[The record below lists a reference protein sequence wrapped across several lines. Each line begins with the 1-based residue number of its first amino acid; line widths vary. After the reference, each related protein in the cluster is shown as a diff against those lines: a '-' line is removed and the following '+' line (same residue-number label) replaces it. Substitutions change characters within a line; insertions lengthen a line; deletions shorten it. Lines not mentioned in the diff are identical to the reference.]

1 MLRTTQRSAIAS
13 SSRALFSTSA
23 RYQAQDSTSP
33 TAASEGAADSTA
45 ATDAASAGDAPA
57 VVAEPIATA
66 TQRNGYRAWL
76 SGEGSRYRRP
86 LQGKPNWIGDT
97 PFPLNP
103 TFNPLP
109 PLADVTKTR
118 IYNAYLHNILQKDAT
133 DSQVVRAVSTKF
145 GVAMDRVRAIVRLKE
160 LERRF
165 KSEGRPLQTELLKGM
180 ESHLGVK
187 QPAHDSWRG
196 IEMPEPAVPKL
207 ASSKTVFEMVDVESG
222 DSPVFLPLLSRV
234 PMRSTPLS
242 ELPTDSS
249 ATTYSSSSSSSSS
262 SATASTSSAS
272 TRRTK
277 IVPASRPGRAPIAFT
292 DLSGTKQGRE
302 MMKTYEGGTKRGSGG
317 EAARRRAQA
326 ERGQ

>member
-1 MLRTTQRSAIAS
+1 MTSIYSGAASMLRTTRRSAVAS
-13 SSRALFSTSA
+13 SSRALFSSSA
-23 RYQAQDSTSP
+23 RRQAEPDAAAAAPAPDSP
-33 TAASEGAADSTA
+33 APAADGA
-45 ATDAASAGDAPA
+45 DAVPVPDATP
-57 VVAEPIATA
+57 AEPVAA
-66 TQRNGYRAWL
+66 AGQRNGYRAWL

-86 LQGKPNWIGDT
+86 LPGKPNWIGDT

-222 DSPVFLPLLSRV
+222 DSPVFLPLLARV
-234 PMRSTPLS
+234 PLRSTPLT
-242 ELPTDSS
+242 ELPT
-249 ATTYSSSSSSSSS
+249 
-262 SATASTSSAS
+262 STPAAVASAS
-272 TRRTK
+272 SPARRTK
-277 IVPASRPGRAPIAFT
+277 VVPASRPGRAPTAFI

-302 MMKTYEGGTKRGSGG
+302 LMKTYGGGTKRGSGG
-317 EAARRRAQA
+317 EEKRRRAQEA
-326 ERGQ
+326 

>member
-1 MLRTTQRSAIAS
+1 MLRSTRTTVAS
-13 SSRALFSTSA
+13 SSRALFSTST
-23 RYQAQDSTSP
+23 RRH
-33 TAASEGAADSTA
+33 AASESPDSPTEGVTPAAEEAPA
-45 ATDAASAGDAPA
+45 ATS
-57 VVAEPIATA
+57 PIASG
-66 TQRNGYRAWL
+66 QKNGYRAWL

-86 LQGKPNWIGDT
+86 LPGKPNWIGDT

-234 PMRSTPLS
+234 PLRSNPLS
-242 ELPTDSS
+242 ELPADSS
-249 ATTYSSSSSSSSS
+249 ATSAAIPST
-262 SATASTSSAS
+262 SATGSTA
-272 TRRTK
+272 RRTK
-277 IVPASRPGRAPIAFT
+277 VVPASRPGRAPTAFT

-302 MMKTYEGGTKRGSGG
+302 MMKTYEGGTKRGNGG
-317 EAARRRAQA
+317 ELARRRAQHSSS
-326 ERGQ
+326 E